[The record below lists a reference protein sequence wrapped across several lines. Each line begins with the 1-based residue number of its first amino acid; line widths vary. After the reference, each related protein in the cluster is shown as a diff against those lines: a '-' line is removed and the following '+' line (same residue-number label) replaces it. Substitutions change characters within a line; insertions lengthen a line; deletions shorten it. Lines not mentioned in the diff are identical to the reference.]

1 MDTQE
6 DVKKITIKKRPIII
20 VIGIIYILFM
30 YSSYNYSSS
39 QYLFVLINF
48 IFTIWVF
55 LNIFSKKEY
64 NFSLNSIFFIFHLFF
79 FCIAPYFQ
87 YMENVTLWGG
97 NEYTNFDYIF
107 VTLIAFLTLI
117 FYYLV
122 YIFSISHLRKRKNT
136 DVNFKFKKPKVNP
149 YILFAISFL
158 SFFIY
163 LASVDFDLI
172 RLLIRGGEGIE
183 STAESMSM
191 SSYLILSKFIRPIPA
206 AALLIFKI
214 HQLKN
219 KYINIGLWILFL
231 LSNSP
236 FGLARFAVAAFY
248 IPILLLYFRGTQL
261 KYHFSV
267 IMIVSVLI
275 LFPFLNQFRYWGQS
289 ISLNFDYS
297 IFLQGH
303 FDSFQMFMR
312 VITDNIITYGSQLLG
327 VLLFFVPRS
336 IWPNKPIG
344 SGYFVAEE
352 SGLFF
357 NNVSMNYFGEG
368 FINFGFFGIIL
379 FALIIGYFNAFMDFK
394 FWEKPVTYRFRIL
407 YFVLIGMEFITLR
420 GQLMSFFPI
429 AVGYVASV
437 YLVYF
442 LSVKRIE
449 TDESNNQIPEVF
461 QQEISE

>member
-6 DVKKITIKKRPIII
+6 DVKKIIIRKRPIII
-20 VIGIIYILFM
+20 LTGIIYILFM
-30 YSSYNYSSS
+30 YSSYKYSYD
-39 QYLFVLINF
+39 QYLFVFINF
-48 IFTIWVF
+48 VFTIWVF
-55 LNIFSKKEY
+55 LKIFSRKEY

-87 YMENVTLWGG
+87 YMENITFWGG
-97 NEYTNFDYIF
+97 NQYSNFDYIF
-107 VTLIAFLTLI
+107 VTLISLLTLI

-122 YIFSISHLRKRKNT
+122 YIFSISHLRKSKAT
-136 DVNFKFKKPKVNP
+136 DINFRFKKPKVNTH
-149 YILFAISFL
+149 ILLAISL
-158 SFFIY
+158 ISFFIY
-163 LASVDFDLI
+163 FASVDFDLI
-172 RLLIRGGEGIE
+172 TLLIRGGEGIE
-183 STAESMSM
+183 STASNMST

-214 HQLKN
+214 HRIKN
-219 KYINIGLWILFL
+219 TYVNICLWILFL

-248 IPILLLYFRGTQL
+248 IPILLLYFRRTQL
-261 KYHFSV
+261 KYNFSV
-267 IMIVSVLI
+267 IMIFSVFI
-275 LFPFLNQFRYWGQS
+275 LFPFLNQFRYWGEN
-289 ISLNFDYS
+289 ITLKFDYG

-336 IWPNKPIG
+336 IWPTKPIG

-352 SGLFF
+352 SGLYF

-368 FINFGFFGIIL
+368 FINFGFIGIIL
-379 FALIIGYFNAFMDFK
+379 FALFLGYFNAFMDFR
-394 FWEKPVTYRFRIL
+394 FWEKSVSYRFRIL
-407 YFVLIGMEFITLR
+407 YFVLIGMEFVTLR

-429 AVGYVASV
+429 AIGYVASI
-437 YLVYF
+437 YLVYY
-442 LSVKRIE
+442 LSVKRIN
-449 TDESNNQIPEVF
+449 TDEMNCQIPKNV
-461 QQEISE
+461 QE